1 MKVLVTGGAGYIG
14 SIVAAELKKLGND
27 VVIFDDLSTGHKDA
41 VAPDIEFIQ
50 GDMLDESALN
60 LALAGVDAVIHFAA
74 KSLVGESV
82 VKPDL
87 YWTTNLEGTRNLLNL
102 MNANGVTRIVFS
114 STAAVYGDPKENPIT
129 ENSPTLPKS
138 PYGESKLAVD
148 NLLTEYAKEFNFAA
162 ISLRY
167 FNVAGATNNL
177 GERHN
182 PETHLIP
189 RALAAGLEHN
199 TEFEIY
205 GDDWPTPDG
214 TCIRDYIHVVDLADA
229 HIKALDK
236 LVNGEHQ
243 IFNLGTETGAS
254 VLEVV
259 EMIEKVTNTK
269 IDRKRASRRDGD
281 PAVLVASNIKAKD
294 ILGWSPTR
302 NLEQIV
308 TDAYNFTKANNARS

>member
-50 GDMLDESALN
+50 GNMLDESALN
-60 LALAGVDAVIHFAA
+60 QALVGVDAVIHFAA

-87 YWTTNLEGTRNLLNL
+87 YWTTNLEGTRNLLNQ
-102 MNANGVTRIVFS
+102 MKANGVNRIVFS
-114 STAAVYGDPKENPIT
+114 STAAVYGDPQENPIT

-148 NLLTEYAKEFNFAA
+148 NLLAEYAKEFNFAA

-167 FNVAGATNNL
+167 FNVAGATNDL

-189 RALAAGLEHN
+189 RALAAVLEHN

-229 HIKALDK
+229 HIKALGK
-236 LVNGEHQ
+236 LINGQHQ

-259 EMIEKVTNTK
+259 EMIEKVTNTN
-269 IDRKRASRRDGD
+269 IERKWAGRRDGD
-281 PAVLVASNIKAKD
+281 PAVLVASNVKAKD

-308 TDAYNFTKANNARS
+308 TDAYNFMKANNAKS